1 MQKYILIILLFLISC
16 KGEVPQ
22 KHIDNRIIVF
32 NMFVANGK
40 ITPFSIILNFK
51 DQSIFLHNIKDDR
64 KSLYNNNNQYIL
76 NREDA
81 LKDCILTK
89 NTAHLFSEIDSIL
102 KTIDINNIKNNYSEN
117 EIIYADYIS
126 MSFYLLKDNKQIYHS
141 FLPESGKEWHILN
154 LTQDYIIKNDT
165 VNADKWKL
173 FYDK

>member
-81 LKDCILTK
+81 LKDYIL
-89 NTAHLFSEIDSIL
+89 LFKSTRLADEIR
-102 KTIDINNIKNNYSEN
+102 
-117 EIIYADYIS
+117 
-126 MSFYLLKDNKQIYHS
+126 
-141 FLPESGKEWHILN
+141 
-154 LTQDYIIKNDT
+154 
-165 VNADKWKL
+165 
-173 FYDK
+173 

>member
-1 MQKYILIILLFLISC
+1 MRKYIFIILLFLISC

-22 KHIDNRIIVF
+22 KYIDNRIIVF

-40 ITPFSIILNFK
+40 VTPFSIILNFK

-64 KSLYNNNNQYIL
+64 KSLHNNNNQYIL

-81 LKDCILTK
+81 L
-89 NTAHLFSEIDSIL
+89 IDSIL

>member
-1 MQKYILIILLFLISC
+1 M
-16 KGEVPQ
+16 
-22 KHIDNRIIVF
+22 
-32 NMFVANGK
+32 
-40 ITPFSIILNFK
+40 
-51 DQSIFLHNIKDDR
+51 
-64 KSLYNNNNQYIL
+64 
-76 NREDA
+76 
-81 LKDCILTK
+81 TK
-89 NTAHLFSEIDSIL
+89 NTAHLFSEIDYIL

>member
-1 MQKYILIILLFLISC
+1 MRKYIFIILLFLISC

-22 KHIDNRIIVF
+22 KYIDNRIIVF

-40 ITPFSIILNFK
+40 VTPFSIILNFK

-141 FLPESGKEWHILN
+141 FIGSNMKC
-154 LTQDYIIKNDT
+154 TYIYNTKKPQKPI
-165 VNADKWKL
+165 
-173 FYDK
+173 